1 MNFID
6 PELEKFYVFC
16 KFFYKYLPYTKE
28 TLPVEILEL
37 IDLDKLRIQAGYE
50 GQLKLEDESAVL
62 DSTRIGDVNAKKPD
76 DEKTV
81 KEIIGEVNEPYKG
94 FLDENDK
101 ILKQI
106 WDELLADPEINQAFN
121 AENSFDML
129 MKLVKDKFDEK
140 VANEIEKY
148 YNFADVLE
156 KEKGFSIALISRFVD
171 ALARRAAQN
180 HKLTYDEEA
189 LKEKMADIMNDEFLD
204 LYDFPDIEKVVDGL
218 FFVLNTESLDKLDGI
233 DDILKDT
240 FNKVFMA
247 KDLHSVEK
255 RLNFNTLVSSFEQF
269 LKKLYYLIYGEEVEP
284 RKQDGQYSRE
294 SYATLSNAIHAFRF
308 LSTLKY
314 ENSAA
319 YQKFYNYLENVKKW
333 RNEQAHMSPTATDEE
348 IINNT
353 RAVVAMYLYSTG
365 KSVKSLRSSE
375 D

>member
-1 MNFID
+1 
-6 PELEKFYVFC
+6 
-16 KFFYKYLPYTKE
+16 
-28 TLPVEILEL
+28 
-37 IDLDKLRIQAGYE
+37 LDKLRIQAGYE
-50 GQLKLEDESAVL
+50 GQLKLEDEGAVL

-247 KDLHSVEK
+247 EDLHSVEK

-365 KSVKSLRSSE
+365 KSVKSLRTSE